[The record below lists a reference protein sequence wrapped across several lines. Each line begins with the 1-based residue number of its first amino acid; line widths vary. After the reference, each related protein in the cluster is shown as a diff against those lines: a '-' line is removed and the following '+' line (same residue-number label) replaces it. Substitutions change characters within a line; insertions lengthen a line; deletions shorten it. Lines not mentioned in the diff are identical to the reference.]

1 MPRKNIEVQTN
12 CSKKFCDDN
21 AVDRSYRPIQAYI
34 EVFHQRSVSNAELYE
49 QRYIISASAQ

>member
-21 AVDRSYRPIQAYI
+21 AVDRSYRPIQANI
-34 EVFHQRSVSNAELYE
+34 QKFSIKDPSPMQSNMN
-49 QRYIISASAQ
+49 RDTK